1 MPSSVASNEKSATS
15 SSIKDESPGVPI
27 DEGRLLLKLDWRI
40 LPIVILLYLL
50 SFLDRTNIGNAK
62 ITGLPE
68 DLHLVGLQYNVCAAV
83 FFVSYCF
90 FEVPSNMIL
99 QQVRPNLCGS
109 NSVIIRLIESGHSCY
124 GFCQIYTHFAVAR
137 FFLGVAE
144 AGLLPGA
151 TFYLSQWYPHHHY
164 GRRIGPF
171 MSASTMAGAFG
182 GILAFAIQHMDG

>member
-1 MPSSVASNEKSATS
+1 MPSSVASNEKSAKS

-99 QQVRPNLCGS
+99 QQLLWLLSKFTPTLLLPVS
-109 NSVIIRLIESGHSCY
+109 SSA
-124 GFCQIYTHFAVAR
+124 F
-137 FFLGVAE
+137 AE

-171 MSASTMAGAFG
+171 MSAFTMAGAFG